1 MTNYIENIN
10 DNSLSGDVFDGQPSE
25 TFSTAVFGDTTFTA
39 NQYRTYS
46 LASIIPD
53 DDYDY
58 EVLFE
63 AWANTGTKSGNAVG
77 VILYSGTATS
87 GNDTDNFNTRVI
99 RGVTRTSSNQ
109 QYGGCVILP
118 IKASDKKITVRNS
131 EASGTS
137 GNISLNVRGLR
148 RIGTNK
154 KSEDTQ
160 YVSHINSNTI
170 GGKLLNGQWVG
181 ANHDIATG
189 LSITTGTAKEY
200 DLSEYLPDDNYSY
213 EVMFTVTGRTGTT
226 SGNTATIRVGLSST
240 ASDNPVVFKQVTRA
254 SNYMVNGGNC
264 RVVIGSNR
272 KIYIGNTGGSTS
284 TNINF
289 VARAYRRVG
298 TNSTTNTPNICIKSN
313 VQVPNSLIYGNP
325 TVSNGIVS
333 GFNEENYLQLL
344 NGKQD
349 NNAEYVVKFTTGSVT
364 KASSQD
370 IYCAE
375 NFFILEIYNNTWNV
389 VTYNWETEAN
399 VTLFTASA
407 NTTYWVKISV
417 NGKTKT
423 FRYSTDGESYT
434 LVASFTD
441 NNMDITND
449 YPLRIGNHS
458 ANRLLYERA
467 FLGSVDLN
475 ETYTNVNNV
484 RFWDGMDYK
493 KYLPI
498 GGDIADGQWTRNN
511 IDVFDQITLSN
522 GTRTYTVNNFLP
534 EDDVPYEIIAT
545 SYGRTGSKSGNSA
558 TWWINDSLE
567 DVIGDPVMG
576 YVYTRTASSMADAKG
591 AIIIC
596 TQRNGV
602 ITIPISVTSS
612 ATTGNCGLWLTAYRR
627 VGNNI

>member
-10 DNSLSGDVFDGQPSE
+10 DNSLSGEMFDGQPSGI
-25 TFSTAVFGDTTFTA
+25 FNTAVFTDITFTA

-46 LASIIPD
+46 LANIIPD

-63 AWANTGTKSGNAVG
+63 AWANTGTSSGNAVG
-77 VILYSGTATS
+77 VILFSGTATS
-87 GNDTDNFNTRVI
+87 SDNTDNFNTRVI

-109 QYGGCVILP
+109 QFGGCAILP
-118 IKASDKKITVRNS
+118 IKASDKKITVRNI

-137 GNISLNVRGLR
+137 GNMSLNVRGLR

-154 KSEDTQ
+154 KSETTQ
-160 YVSHINSNTI
+160 YVSNINSDAI
-170 GGKLLNGQWVG
+170 GGKLLNGQWIG

-200 DLSEYLPDDNYSY
+200 DLSEYLPDDNYNY

-226 SGNTATIRVGLSST
+226 SGNAATIRVGLSST
-240 ASDNPVVFKQVTRA
+240 ASDNPVVFKQITRA
-254 SNYMVNGGNC
+254 SNYMVNGGNG

-272 KIYIGNTGGSTS
+272 KVYIGNTGGSTS

-325 TVSNGIVS
+325 TVSNGVAS
-333 GFNEENYLQLL
+333 GFSEENYLQLL

-349 NNAEYVVKFTTGSVT
+349 KADYIIKFTTGSTT
-364 KASSQD
+364 KATSQG
-370 IYCAE
+370 ILCAE
-375 NFFILEIYNNTWNV
+375 NFFTLEIKTNTWDV
-389 VTYNWETEAN
+389 VTYNWETYTN
-399 VTLFTASA
+399 TTLFTASA

-449 YPLRIGNHS
+449 YSLRIGNHS

-475 ETYTNVNNV
+475 ETYINVNNV
-484 RFWDGMDYK
+484 RFWNGMDYK
-493 KYLPI
+493 KYIPI
-498 GGDIADGQWTRNN
+498 GGDIADGQWTRND
-511 IDVFDQITLSN
+511 IDVFDGITLSN

-558 TWWINDSLE
+558 IWWINDTSE

-576 YVYTRTASSMADAKG
+576 HVYTRTASSMADAKG
-591 AIIIC
+591 AIIVC

-602 ITIPISVTSS
+602 ITIPINVTSS